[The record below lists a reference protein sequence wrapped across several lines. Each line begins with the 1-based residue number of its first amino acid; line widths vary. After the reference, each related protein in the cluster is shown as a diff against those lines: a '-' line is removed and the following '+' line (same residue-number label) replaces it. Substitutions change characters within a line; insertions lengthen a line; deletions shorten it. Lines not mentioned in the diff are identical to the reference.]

1 MRRKS
6 DGHLFP
12 WDLEKES
19 EEIMKEYKVIIWDF
33 NGTLIDDIDAALASV
48 NDMLIRRK
56 LPTINLEQYASFIDT
71 PIIKFYE
78 HIFDDLYSMDF
89 NVIADEFN
97 SGYEKYLRSH
107 AVMPYAEDVLGYFN
121 SLGKLQTVIS
131 ATHIYKVNTRLR
143 EFGLDGYFD
152 KILAHDNLIA
162 EDKTH
167 LAVKYFHEKGIK
179 PQEAVVIG
187 DCVADFKMAQTIC
200 ADCIL
205 TTQGHQSRKE
215 FAVTT
220 AYVID
225 SLEELKNLIA

>member
-1 MRRKS
+1 
-6 DGHLFP
+6 
-12 WDLEKES
+12 
-19 EEIMKEYKVIIWDF
+19 MKEYKVIIWDF

-56 LPTINLEQYASFIDT
+56 LPTINFEQYASYIDT

-97 SGYEKYLRSH
+97 RGYEKHLKSH
-107 AVMPYAEDVLGYFN
+107 AVMPCAEEVLEYFN

-131 ATHIYKVNTRLR
+131 ATHIDKVNTRLR
-143 EFGLDGYFD
+143 EFELDGYFD
-152 KILAHDNLIA
+152 KILAHNNLIA

-167 LAVKYFHEKGIK
+167 LAINYFAEKDIK
-179 PQEAVVIG
+179 PHEAVVIG
-187 DCVADFKMAQTIC
+187 DCVADFKMAEALGC
-200 ADCIL
+200 DCIL

-215 FAVTT
+215 FSETT
-220 AYVID
+220 AIIID
-225 SLEELKNLIA
+225 SLAELKKLIE

>member
-1 MRRKS
+1 
-6 DGHLFP
+6 
-12 WDLEKES
+12 
-19 EEIMKEYKVIIWDF
+19 MKEYKVIIWDF

-97 SGYEKYLRSH
+97 SGYEKHLRSH
-107 AVMPYAEDVLGYFN
+107 AVMPCAEDVLGYFN

-131 ATHIYKVNTRLR
+131 ATHIDKVNTRLS

-187 DCVADFKMAQTIC
+187 DCVADFKMADALGC
-200 ADCIL
+200 DCIL

-225 SLEELKNLIA
+225 SLEELKNLIT